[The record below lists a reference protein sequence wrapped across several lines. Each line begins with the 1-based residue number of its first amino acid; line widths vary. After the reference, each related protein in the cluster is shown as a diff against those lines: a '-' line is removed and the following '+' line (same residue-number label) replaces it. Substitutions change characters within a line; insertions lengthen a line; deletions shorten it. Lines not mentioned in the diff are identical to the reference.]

1 MFRGIDGVYGR
12 PARVLGWNFGCP
24 LGDSLAVADGPRVA
38 MLKVGRIANMATIDE
53 IVEDLRTKRDE
64 IEVKLHLASKDLQR
78 DFEDLE
84 EKWEAFRGKAGID
97 RTAKGVASALDLL
110 GDELK
115 QGYERI
121 KKAL

>member
-1 MFRGIDGVYGR
+1 
-12 PARVLGWNFGCP
+12 
-24 LGDSLAVADGPRVA
+24 
-38 MLKVGRIANMATIDE
+38 MATIDE